1 MKRYR
6 PKIYSFGASIVKRY
20 RPKNAKILTVLR
32 KKSRFHCKKGQKE
45 IKYHPSQ
52 LINFY
57 MADQAQP
64 QGQQPQTTGQD
75 PQNVAQPQGAQPT
88 TSAQDS
94 TQTAGAQPQG
104 QQPQTTGQD
113 SQTAAQPQGAP
124 VPPQMDPNMMYQ
136 QMPPQGY
143 SYPQGVPPQGMPP
156 MGYGQP
162 GMYPPQGMPPMG
174 YGQPGMYP
182 PQGYPQPGMPGAGMP
197 PAEPEDTT
205 PANFQLG
212 SKLPRELKV
221 KCPPSALKF
230 DEDKFIKLLAG
241 SISLSKDE
249 KKKIVESVPKL
260 KIEQIEE
267 LIRIFEEEK
276 EKFAALSKKHV
287 PQLEKL
293 AEQHYQEW
301 MQLEAEFEGEQKKQ
315 ADKQK
320 AEEIRKN
327 LGI

>member
-1 MKRYR
+1 M
-6 PKIYSFGASIVKRY
+6 S
-20 RPKNAKILTVLR
+20 
-32 KKSRFHCKKGQKE
+32 
-45 IKYHPSQ
+45 
-52 LINFY
+52 
-57 MADQAQP
+57 DQAQP
-64 QGQQPQTTGQD
+64 QGQTPQASGQD
-75 PQNVAQPQGAQPT
+75 PQPAAQVPQGAQP
-88 TSAQDS
+88 Q
-94 TQTAGAQPQG
+94 TQQTGAQPTPPAQDTAQVGQPSGAQPAGQQPAG
-104 QQPQTTGQD
+104 QQPQAGQ
-113 SQTAAQPQGAP
+113 
-124 VPPQMDPNMMYQ
+124 PPMDPNMM
-136 QMPPQGY
+136 PPPGY
-143 SYPQGVPPQGMPP
+143 PP

-162 GMYPPQGMPPMG
+162 GMYPPPGYGYPPQGMPPMG
-174 YGQPGMYP
+174 YGQPGMYT
-182 PQGYPQPGMPGAGMP
+182 PQGYPQQGMPVGGMQGAG
-197 PAEPEDTT
+197 AQGATEPEDTT
-205 PANFQLG
+205 PANFKLG

-230 DEDKFIKLLAG
+230 DEDKFLKLLAG

-267 LIRIFEEEK
+267 LMRIFEEEK

-301 MQLEAEFEGEQKKQ
+301 MQLESEFEGEQKKQ
-315 ADKQK
+315 VDKQK